1 MSENSFPQYT
11 EPSSLALVTLMRA
24 GVFHYVCNQPDVEA
38 AKIEYMLIMCNLFGR
53 QYLRSK
59 KSYWDVA
66 VQVFFYG
73 RSPAT
78 T

>member
-11 EPSSLALVTLMRA
+11 EPSSLALVTLIRA

-38 AKIEYMLIMCNLFGR
+38 AKIEYMLSIMCNLFGR

-59 KSYWDVA
+59 TLY
-66 VQVFFYG
+66 
-73 RSPAT
+73 
-78 T
+78 